1 MRAVRSPLTALS
13 LATVA
18 AAGVI
23 AAATPAASAA
33 TCGTIPFAQLY
44 GVAAT
49 SASNAWAVGNQPGD
63 PAAQTL
69 IEHWDGTAWCVVAS
83 PSPSGSSEP
92 SGLQSVAA
100 TSATNAWAV
109 GDYTNS
115 SGTWTLI
122 LRWNGTAWTQVP
134 SPNPSGGTLDQNSLS
149 SVAATS
155 ATNAWAVGAYD
166 TSTGSQTLILHWNG
180 TSWTQLTSPNPG
192 SFRTLSSVAATSAS
206 RAWAVGHY
214 NVPAKTLTMRWNGT
228 AWKHVASPNPES
240 GTAHSNFLAGVAATS
255 ASNAWAVGDGES
267 GSGQVQ
273 NLVLHWNG
281 AAWTPVASPQPGT
294 GPDGSALS
302 AVAAT
307 SASNAWA
314 VGYSSPGSVT
324 QDTMILRWNGTAWTQ
339 AASPSPGGSA
349 PYDTLY
355 AVAATSA
362 GNAWAVGTYDSGTTA
377 GTLILHWDGA
387 TWTQVTSP

>member
-1 MRAVRSPLTALS
+1 MRARSSLIVLPLAMILV
-13 LATVA
+13 AGVVA
-18 AAGVI
+18 AV
-23 AAATPAASAA
+23 TPVASAA
-33 TCGTIPFAQLY
+33 TCGKTIPFAQLY

-69 IEHWDGTAWCVVAS
+69 IERWDGTAWCVVAS
-83 PSPSGSSEP
+83 PDPSGSAEP

-122 LRWNGTAWTQVP
+122 LRWNGTSWTQVP
-134 SPNPSGGTLDQNSLS
+134 SPNPSGGDLDANYLS
-149 SVAATS
+149 SVTATS
-155 ATNAWAVGAYD
+155 ATNAWAVGEYAA
-166 TSTGSQTLILHWNG
+166 SAGSQTLILHWDG
-180 TSWTQLTSPNPG
+180 TTWTQVTSPNPG
-192 SFRTLSSVAATSAS
+192 SGETLSAVAATSAS
-206 RAWAVGHY
+206 RAWTVGHY
-214 NVPAKTLTMRWNGT
+214 SNPGETLAIRWNGT
-228 AWKHVASPNPES
+228 AWKHIASPNPETGNS
-240 GTAHSNFLAGVAATS
+240 YSNSLSGVAATS
-255 ASNAWAVGDGES
+255 ASSAWAVGEGES
-267 GSGQVQ
+267 GSQVQ
-273 NLVLHWNG
+273 NFVLRWNG
-281 AAWTPVASPQPGT
+281 AAWTQVPSPQPGT
-294 GPDGSALS
+294 GSDGNALY

-314 VGYSSPGSVT
+314 VGYSATGPVA

-339 AASPSPGGSA
+339 VASPSPGGTA

-362 GNAWAVGTYDSGTTA
+362 ANAWAVGTYNSGTTA
-377 GTLILHWDGA
+377 GTLILHWNGT
-387 TWTQVTSP
+387 TWKQVTSP